1 MEKITREKRGR
12 ERGVSLVVELRLIND
27 LSQCSYLLP
36 APVASTCLVVEQV
49 RPSRRQLTGQRAR
62 LAAESRVVLV
72 GTETRLDNQLAVGK
86 ERIVRAVRMQVD
98 TINGQIDLTV

>member
-98 TINGQIDLTV
+98 TFYKRSRV